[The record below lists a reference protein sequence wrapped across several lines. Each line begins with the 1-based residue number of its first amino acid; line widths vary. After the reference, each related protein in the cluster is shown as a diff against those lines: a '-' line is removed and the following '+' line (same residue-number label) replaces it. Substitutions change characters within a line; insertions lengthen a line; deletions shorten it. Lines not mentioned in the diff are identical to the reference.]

1 MMADI
6 SWDNIPVGAIEQHRD
21 DRAAGI
27 QRGSGIVRGSGSGRG
42 SGRGRHDDMRS
53 ADAGRGGGRRD
64 GEHHERS
71 APGIGR
77 SGRGRHH
84 DEHHDRS
91 EEFRGKQNDV
101 QRHGNKAKMYDIH
114 PVDARKVG
122 DKDQRSGM
130 TRGPE
135 KGHGKDGVPK
145 RSFDKGRNRDQVRN
159 REKDRHGDRGHERER
174 GDDRSRAPDRDRD
187 HSRERGRGRDRDGSS
202 SQTREKGAEDRDDQK
217 DGSRKNREPDRESRD
232 RDRSRERS
240 RGISR
245 YSFSKDRDGSSKGG
259 RKLEWWEEEMPMTL
273 EEIAARFTCMLCN
286 VKCGGPKNYKEHLA
300 GVTHK
305 MRAQVF
311 PDEDPARREEDYQE
325 EEYQE
330 EEWEEEEEELTL
342 EDRMKKFHCALCDVQ
357 TTSEENLTMHNDG
370 MRHKA
375 NIARQEKGEDV
386 IKGSRNKGNRAKKK
400 KISVTGEEIVAI
412 QPIIDN
418 CKEPLVGLEMIIEYL
433 RQEWQTEAYFY
444 CTLCEAKFQQ
454 VNFMPHVTGYRHR
467 YGYIKIKRP
476 DAKDMCR
483 VEPKEKEVFKEL
495 EGGECVLEVVPK
507 RNRTAVLANLKKV
520 CREILKEHGV
530 QKMQKGPDPD
540 PPEMP
545 LNRLKKT
552 MRADSQVKL
561 KAFKPEDFVKPVSN
575 PPPVPIGGVRRPAPK
590 NQPKERV
597 EERPTMIGYKP
608 PDVPPPGMAE
618 VPSDLPPD
626 APPPTAMMMRPG
638 ARPGLPPVR
647 VARPLPTPPRPPPR
661 RPDHEPPLG
670 LLPGL
675 PLKSQ
680 KMRELEEEM
689 EKEIDFIWSVQQE
702 KEKRE
707 LSSLNEALEREK
719 ERRLLDARSV
729 DIEKLRERDRSRL
742 RERDPF
748 LASYIEKGCP
758 PPKPPK
764 PEETKARGSLFDRP
778 RVSQDLKDLYE
789 KKRPSTSR
797 SMGDEDRVGKKESSS
812 SSRVL
817 EEVVGALSKSLAKSD
832 EDTDMALK
840 VSSALHEA
848 LLNIKKKEEESR
860 TAVDFPHL
868 ESEGPPPPPPG
879 DAEMPPLPSH
889 SPPPTQPDPQ
899 QRYVVPPL
907 GSYQQAPQ
915 PVPPPTYQQPQMQQ
929 APQPAA
935 GPLGGWE
942 TVNPSQPQYQPGY
955 PYTMQ
960 PAAAQSVWGPQLPP
974 HPMAQHQ
981 YMPPYGHPEPEP
993 PLQPPGESNSD
1004 MFSF

>member
-1 MMADI
+1 MTVSSKTSRWLPRMNYRL
-6 SWDNIPVGAIEQHRD
+6 WFFVGQ
-21 DRAAGI
+21 
-27 QRGSGIVRGSGSGRG
+27 SGSISYVVNCR
-42 SGRGRHDDMRS
+42 
-53 ADAGRGGGRRD
+53 
-64 GEHHERS
+64 
-71 APGIGR
+71 
-77 SGRGRHH
+77 
-84 DEHHDRS
+84 
-91 EEFRGKQNDV
+91 KDV
-101 QRHGNKAKMYDIH
+101 IK
-114 PVDARKVG
+114 
-122 DKDQRSGM
+122 
-130 TRGPE
+130 
-135 KGHGKDGVPK
+135 
-145 RSFDKGRNRDQVRN
+145 
-159 REKDRHGDRGHERER
+159 
-174 GDDRSRAPDRDRD
+174 
-187 HSRERGRGRDRDGSS
+187 
-202 SQTREKGAEDRDDQK
+202 
-217 DGSRKNREPDRESRD
+217 GSRNKGNRAKKKK
-232 RDRSRERS
+232 
-240 RGISR
+240 ISVT
-245 YSFSKDRDGSSKGG
+245 G
-259 RKLEWWEEEMPMTL
+259 
-273 EEIAARFTCMLCN
+273 EEIVAIQPIIDNC
-286 VKCGGPKNYKEHLA
+286 KEPL
-300 GVTHK
+300 V
-305 MRAQVF
+305 
-311 PDEDPARREEDYQE
+311 
-325 EEYQE
+325 
-330 EEWEEEEEELTL
+330 
-342 EDRMKKFHCALCDVQ
+342 
-357 TTSEENLTMHNDG
+357 
-370 MRHKA
+370 
-375 NIARQEKGEDV
+375 EDV

-483 VEPKEKEVFKEL
+483 VEPKEKEVYKEL
-495 EGGECVLEVVPK
+495 EGGSCVLEVVPK

-530 QKMQKGPDPD
+530 QKMPKGPDPD

-561 KAFKPEDFVKPVSN
+561 KAFDPEDFVKPVSN
-575 PPPVPIGGVRRPAPK
+575 PPPVPIGGVRRPASRNKPK
-590 NQPKERV
+590 DRV
-597 EERPTMIGYKP
+597 EERPTIIGYKP
-608 PDVPPPGMAE
+608 SDVPPPGMAE

-638 ARPGLPPVR
+638 ARPGWPPVR
-647 VARPLPTPPRPPPR
+647 VARPLPPPPRPPPR

-670 LLPGL
+670 SLPGL

-707 LSSLNEALEREK
+707 LSSLNEALEREE

-758 PPKPPK
+758 PPKP
-764 PEETKARGSLFDRP
+764 EETKAKGGLFDRP

-789 KKRPSTSR
+789 KKQRPSTSR
-797 SMGDEDRVGKKESSS
+797 SMGDEERLGKKESSSSS

-879 DAEMPPLPSH
+879 DAEMPPLPSR

-899 QRYVVPPL
+899 QRYVLPPL

-935 GPLGGWE
+935 GPLGGWQ

-960 PAAAQSVWGPQLPP
+960 PAAAQSVWG
-974 HPMAQHQ
+974 AQPAPHQ
-981 YMPPYGHPEPEP
+981 YLVPYGHPEPEP